1 MIPSTE
7 DPRVDLAILRSELA
21 WDRTL
26 LAWVRTALSLMAAG
40 VAFDKGIRLLHEA
53 RLAAGTALVRSSHFV
68 GISLTSASI
77 LLLVI
82 VALKY
87 ISTIR
92 MLARLGQRT
101 PPRVTSTLLIA
112 ILTVLLGCAAL
123 IVLFISDQ
131 GS

>member
-1 MIPSTE
+1 MIPPAD

-26 LAWVRTALSLMAAG
+26 LAWVRTALSLIAAG
-40 VAFDKGIRLLHEA
+40 VAFDKGVLLLHQA
-53 RLAAGTALVRSSHFV
+53 RLAAGTALVRSSHFA
-68 GISLTSASI
+68 GISVTSVSI

-87 ISTIR
+87 LSSVR
-92 MLARLGQRT
+92 ALARLGHHN
-101 PPRVTSTLLIA
+101 PPRVTSAFLIA
-112 ILTVLLGCAAL
+112 MLAAVLGCTVL